1 MNARTTRAVL
11 VVALVL
17 GFCLVANKAHAQA
30 YKYKDEAGHVHFT
43 DNYYEVPEKYRKKL
57 ETREMPVVVDKNSP
71 SAAPAGASGV
81 AFEDGVRSVSG
92 KDLTIKQQEALA
104 GWWKTW
110 GTTWMI
116 VGGITFALQL
126 AIHFGLIVHALTN
139 SHVGWGIANFLL
151 GVTTPI
157 YLMVHLEQSMVTR
170 LGLLL
175 MYFPPG
181 IALGIAFRQIL
192 AVLA

>member
-1 MNARTTRAVL
+1 MNARTARAVL
-11 VVALVL
+11 VVALAL

-43 DNYYEVPEKYRKKL
+43 ENYYEVPEKYRKKL

-71 SAAPAGASGV
+71 NAHPAGASEV

-92 KDLTIKQQEALA
+92 KDLTIKQQESLA
-104 GWWKTW
+104 AWWKAW
-110 GTTWMI
+110 GTTWII
-116 VGGITFALQL
+116 VGGISLVLQL

-139 SHVGWGIANFLL
+139 SHVGWGIANFLV

-170 LGLLL
+170 VGLLL
-175 MYFPPG
+175 LYFAPG